1 MTKRSPTARSYPVRV
16 PRVPVGP
23 LAPMVLGECSGWLAG
38 LGYSP
43 GSAAGVVNVLERLSW
58 WMQLVGSGVDD
69 IDEDLLARFLAV
81 EGSPRSSVRC
91 REALDR
97 HDAQVLD
104 GSWLSECDWGP
115 SGFTHAGAVGGGGL
129 VFFGCVSSAA

>member
-1 MTKRSPTARSYPVRV
+1 
-16 PRVPVGP
+16 
-23 LAPMVLGECSGWLAG
+23 MVLGECSGWLAG

-58 WMQLVGSGVDD
+58 WMQLVGAGVDD

-81 EGSPRSSVRC
+81 EGSRDLPCV
-91 REALDR
+91 AVKQWDR

-104 GSWLSECDWGP
+104 RSGISECDWGP
-115 SGFTHAGAVGGGGL
+115 IGFTHAGADRGGGL
-129 VFFGCVSSAA
+129 VFVDE

>member
-1 MTKRSPTARSYPVRV
+1 
-16 PRVPVGP
+16 
-23 LAPMVLGECSGWLAG
+23 MVLGECSGWLAG

-81 EGSPRSSVRC
+81 EGSRDLPCVAVKRWIGTMRRFLTAAGYLSATGSKRIHSPRRGRWWWTGVR
-91 REALDR
+91 
-97 HDAQVLD
+97 
-104 GSWLSECDWGP
+104 
-115 SGFTHAGAVGGGGL
+115 
-129 VFFGCVSSAA
+129 GCVSSAA

>member
-1 MTKRSPTARSYPVRV
+1 
-16 PRVPVGP
+16 
-23 LAPMVLGECSGWLAG
+23 MVLGECSGWLAG

-81 EGSPRSSVRC
+81 EGSRDLPCVAVKRWIGTMR
-91 REALDR
+91 RFLTA
-97 HDAQVLD
+97 A
-104 GSWLSECDWGP
+104 GYLSECDWGP

-129 VFFGCVSSAA
+129 VFVDA

>member
-23 LAPMVLGECSGWLAG
+23 LAPMVLGQCSGWLAG

-58 WMQLVGSGVDD
+58 WMQLVGAEVDD
-69 IDEDLLARFLAV
+69 IDEDLLARFLTD
-81 EGSPRSSVRC
+81 EGSRDLPHPRPGRGTPL
-91 REALDR
+91 R
-97 HDAQVLD
+97 
-104 GSWLSECDWGP
+104 
-115 SGFTHAGAVGGGGL
+115 
-129 VFFGCVSSAA
+129 